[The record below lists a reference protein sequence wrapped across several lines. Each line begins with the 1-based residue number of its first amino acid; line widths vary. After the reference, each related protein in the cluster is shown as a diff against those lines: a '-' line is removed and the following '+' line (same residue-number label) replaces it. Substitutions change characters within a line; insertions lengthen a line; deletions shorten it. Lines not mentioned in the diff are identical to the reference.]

1 MATPVQVEG
10 MAKFRRSVKAIDKGA
25 LAEVQAVTRYAAEIV
40 ASKARTNAPFRSGK
54 LHDSIVGTTSGASGI
69 VRSPLAYAAVHEYG
83 GTIRPRGVPIVIQR
97 SAYVDR
103 AADDSQEQVMEALAT
118 GFDTLCRLHGWR

>member
-10 MAKFRRSVKAIDKGA
+10 MAKFRRSVKAIDRGA

-40 ASKARTNAPFRSGK
+40 ASKARTNAPVKTGK
-54 LHDSIVGTTSGASGI
+54 LRDSIVGTTSGASGI
-69 VRSPLAYAAVHEYG
+69 VRSPLPYAAVHEYG
-83 GTIRPRGVPIVIQR
+83 GTIRPRGVPIVIAR

-103 AADDSQEQVMEALAT
+103 AADDSQERVMQALAT
-118 GFDTLCRLHGWR
+118 GFDKLCRLHGWR